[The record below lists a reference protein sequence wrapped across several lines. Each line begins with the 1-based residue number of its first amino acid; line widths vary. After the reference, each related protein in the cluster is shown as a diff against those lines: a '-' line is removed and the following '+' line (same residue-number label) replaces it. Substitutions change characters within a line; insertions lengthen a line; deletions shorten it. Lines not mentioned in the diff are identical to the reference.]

1 MQFQD
6 HTFLITGGGS
16 GLGGATAKL
25 FAEQGANVVL
35 ADVNGDA
42 IAALAAQIG
51 ARAAHIRTDVT
62 DEASVQAAVDLC
74 KSAFGGIHGLVNCAG
89 VAPGERVVGKSGPH
103 LLANFVRTIN
113 INLIGTFNVI
123 RLAAHAMSTQS
134 PDAGFDKSGTRGVI
148 INTSSVASFEGQIGQ
163 AGYAASKAG
172 VNGMT
177 LPIARELA
185 KFGIRV
191 VTIAPGIFDTPMLQG
206 MSEEV
211 RASLGAQVPFPSRL
225 GTPEEYAALA
235 KHIVENEVLNGT
247 VIRLDG
253 AIRMGAK

>member
-1 MQFQD
+1 MQFQK

-16 GLGGATAKL
+16 GLGAATAKL
-25 FAEQGANVVL
+25 FAAQGANIVL
-35 ADVNGDA
+35 ADVNDDA
-42 IAALAAQIG
+42 GQKVAAALGSQ
-51 ARAAHIRTDVT
+51 ARFIRTDVT
-62 DEASVQAAVDLC
+62 DEASVQAAVELC

-89 VAPGERVVGKSGPH
+89 VAPGERVVGKTGPH
-103 LLANFVRTIN
+103 LLANFARTVN
-113 INLIGTFNVI
+113 INLIGTFNAI
-123 RLAAHAMSTQS
+123 RLAAHAMSTQT
-134 PDAGFDKSGTRGVI
+134 PDASGERGVI

-206 MSEEV
+206 MSDEI
-211 RASLGAQVPFPSRL
+211 RASLGAQVPFPPRL

>member
-1 MQFQD
+1 MQFDQ
-6 HTFLITGGGS
+6 HTFLVAGGGS
-16 GLGGATAKL
+16 GLGAATARL
-25 FAEQGANVVL
+25 FSSLGANIVI
-35 ADVNGDA
+35 ADVNEAGGNQIVAA
-42 IAALAAQIG
+42 IG
-51 ARAAHIRTDVT
+51 SNARFIKTDVT

-74 KSAFGGIHGLVNCAG
+74 TSAFGGIHGAVNCAG
-89 VAPGERVVGKSGPH
+89 VAPGERVVGKTGPH
-103 LLANFVRTIN
+103 SLANFARTIN
-113 INLIGTFNVI
+113 INLVGTFNVI
-123 RLAAHAMSTQS
+123 RLAAHAMSTQA
-134 PDAGFDKSGTRGVI
+134 PDNNGTRGVI

-206 MSEEV
+206 MSDEI
-211 RASLGAQVPFPSRL
+211 RASLGAQVPFPPRL

>member
-1 MQFQD
+1 MQITH
-6 HTFLITGGGS
+6 HTFLIAGGGS
-16 GLGGATAKL
+16 GLGAATARL
-25 FAEQGANVVL
+25 IVANQGNVVL
-35 ADVNGDA
+35 ADVNQEGGEK
-42 IAALAAQIG
+42 LAAELGNESGNHACFIK
-51 ARAAHIRTDVT
+51 TDVT
-62 DEASVQAAVDLC
+62 DEASVQAAVELC
-74 KSAFGGIHGLVNCAG
+74 KTAFGGIHGAVNCAG
-89 VAPGERVVGKSGPH
+89 IAPGERVVGKNGPH
-103 LLANFVRTIN
+103 SLANFVRTVN

-123 RLAAHAMSTQS
+123 RLAAHAMSTQPAES
-134 PDAGFDKSGTRGVI
+134 TGERGVI

-206 MSEEV
+206 MSEEI
-211 RASLGAQVPFPSRL
+211 RTSLGQQVPFPPRL
-225 GTPEEYAALA
+225 GRPDEYAALA
-235 KHIVENEVLNGT
+235 KHIIENEVLNGS